1 MSCKWTDL
9 TYSSVSSCLT
19 DSDGATP
26 PVLDIDD
33 LAMANSDLLDQS
45 RKTGMDDVI
54 QRSLVKKNI
63 EADNLEKLKL
73 QRPEYEIRSS
83 QSSP

>member
-1 MSCKWTDL
+1 VWPNVLQSDL
-9 TYSSVSSCLT
+9 LKCVIM
-19 DSDGATP
+19 SDGATP
-26 PVLDIDD
+26 PVLDIND

-45 RKTGMDDVI
+45 RKRGMDDVI

-63 EADNLEKLKL
+63 EADKLEKLKL

-83 QSSP
+83 QSSS